1 MKREEQSF
9 MPSELTVCSPDALF
23 FNTGKLAANPDLQ
36 DLPPGMQLDHKFNDF
51 VVYDE
56 AQVKMS
62 YLVHFN
68 YAIN

>member
-1 MKREEQSF
+1 MTF
-9 MPSELTVCSPDALF
+9 CGPSALF
-23 FNTGKLAANPDLQ
+23 FNTGKLGNNPDLEEM
-36 DLPPGMQLDHKFNDF
+36 PPGMQVEHHKLNEF

-62 YLVHFN
+62 YLVHFR